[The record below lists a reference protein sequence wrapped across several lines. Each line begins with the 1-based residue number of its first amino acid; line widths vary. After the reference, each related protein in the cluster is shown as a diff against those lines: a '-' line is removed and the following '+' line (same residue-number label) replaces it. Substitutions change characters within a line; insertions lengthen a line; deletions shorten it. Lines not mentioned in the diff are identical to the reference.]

1 MYNQK
6 RLLSLQKEN
15 TKYIFSVNLDW
26 LKDQYNIFTENEL
39 ETKLQDKP
47 APSISEIFDKAQEN
61 PGASQFYLLETQT
74 KNCSKSILP
83 HDNLGEAIRL
93 EWDVLDELFTKW
105 CKENKLAFL
114 YLEKSEQDIS
124 LYIQNDENTSDILD
138 AILKKYNSEQQE
150 ETYSYMSYMQDE
162 IIAIDEET
170 TQKIL
175 TQLIKKELRQTFEGI
190 YAFYDYVLLT
200 EK

>member
-26 LKDQYNIFTENEL
+26 LKDQYNAFTENEL

-105 CKENKLAFL
+105 CKENKLTFL

-124 LYIQNDENTSDILD
+124 LYIQNNENTSDILD
-138 AILKKYNSEQQE
+138 AILKKYNE
-150 ETYSYMSYMQDE
+150 EIYSYLQDKK

>member
-1 MYNQK
+1 MYNHK
-6 RLLSLQKEN
+6 RLLSLQKKN

-26 LKDQYNIFTENEL
+26 LKDQYNVFTENEL

-105 CKENKLAFL
+105 CKENKLVFL

-138 AILKKYNSEQQE
+138 GILKKYNE
-150 ETYSYMSYMQDE
+150 EIYSYLQDKK